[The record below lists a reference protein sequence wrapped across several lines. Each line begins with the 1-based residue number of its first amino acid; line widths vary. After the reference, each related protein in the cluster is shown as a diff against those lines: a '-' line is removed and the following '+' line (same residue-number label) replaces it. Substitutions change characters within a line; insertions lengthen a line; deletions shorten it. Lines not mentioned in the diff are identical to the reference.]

1 VPLVLLR
8 RFPAGW
14 SWIKESL
21 FGRRRKRDEELMA
34 AVDHLNREHGKG
46 TVGLAAAGLPGSGSA
61 GRAWAMERERKSPR
75 HTTRF
80 DEL

>member
-1 VPLVLLR
+1 
-8 RFPAGW
+8 
-14 SWIKESL
+14 
-21 FGRRRKRDEELMA
+21 MA

-75 HTTRF
+75 YTTRF
-80 DEL
+80 DELPVARAS